1 MRNVMPPV
9 YFFLIDV
16 STDAVQTGATGAACS
31 AIMQVISDL
40 LVSSSVSLCVGFSDL
55 ERAEVSFISD
65 AFLFLYQS
73 ILRVVKQTAIVN
85 QKCDYQELSK
95 RMLQQL
101 AFPSICSALNLVHIC
116 LVNVYFIS
124 SK

>member
-16 STDAVQTGATGAACS
+16 STDAVQTGATAAACS

-40 LVSSSVSLCVGFSDL
+40 PVSSSVSLCVGFSDL

-85 QKCDYQELSK
+85 QKCDYRELSK

-101 AFPSICSALNLVHIC
+101 AFPSICSALNLVHIS